1 MRGSSLAPVLERGEG
16 KTTSEGE
23 VVVNE
28 QDDEEL
34 ERLRLVDLDKSQSGG
49 LLIFNELTL
58 SLFII

>member
-49 LLIFNELTL
+49 LLIFN
-58 SLFII
+58 